1 MAIKVQ
7 MPKLSDTMEEGKILK
22 WLKKEGDQVEQ
33 GEVIAEVESDK
44 ADMELEAFD
53 SGTLLKIVVPEG
65 KGASVGK
72 VIAIIGEEGEK
83 VDDLLKENGEEK
95 KEDAEEPEEK
105 ESKKEGKDEEEE
117 KEEEPKEEKDEEG
130 GKEEKAEEP
139 KEEKKAPEKKEKKE
153 KEPATKPAARDDGA
167 VKASPLARKMA
178 DDHGVDLKALEGSG
192 PEGRIVKRDIEKAI
206 EEGVPEKEAP
216 AAKTGEPVAE
226 TIELS
231 GMRKAIARRMVE
243 SKSNVPHF
251 YLTVEID
258 MTRVMD
264 MRRRINE
271 MQEESKVSFTD
282 IMIKIAAHALLKH
295 PRVNSYWAE
304 DSIKRRGEVNIGL
317 AVALED
323 GLITPVVRDCD
334 KKGIVQISKETKDYA
349 ERARNRKLKP
359 EEYEGGSIT
368 ISNLGM
374 YDIQEFSAIIN
385 PPESAIL
392 ATGAI
397 VEKPVVRDGQI
408 GVGRTMRVTMS
419 CDHRVVDG
427 AVGAEFLRE
436 FKRMLEDPI
445 TILI

>member
-1 MAIKVQ
+1 MANKVQ

-65 KGASVGK
+65 KGAAVGK
-72 VIAIIGEEGEK
+72 VIAIIGDEGEK
-83 VDDLLKENGEEK
+83 VDELLEE
-95 KEDAEEPEEK
+95 D
-105 ESKKEGKDEEEE
+105 GEEE
-117 KEEEPKEEKDEEG
+117 KEEAEKPEEKEDKEEEA
-130 GKEEKAEEP
+130 EKPEA
-139 KEEKKAPEKKEKKE
+139 KEEKKAPEKKEPE
-153 KEPATKPAARDDGA
+153 RKEPAPREDGA

-178 DDHGVDLKALEGSG
+178 SEHSIDLKALDGSG

-206 EEGVPEKEAP
+206 EEGVPEKAAAP
-216 AAKTGEPVAE
+216 GELVAE
-226 TIELS
+226 TIELT

-243 SKSNVPHF
+243 SKTSVPHF

-258 MTRVMD
+258 MARIMD
-264 MRRRINE
+264 ARKRINE

-295 PRVNSYWAE
+295 PRVNSYWAG
-304 DSIKRRGEVNIGL
+304 DSIKRRGEVNIGI

-323 GLITPVVRDCD
+323 GLITPVLRDCD
-334 KKGIVQISKETKDYA
+334 KKGIIQISKETKDYA
-349 ERARNRKLKP
+349 ERARNRKLQP

-374 YDIQEFSAIIN
+374 YDIEEFSAIIN
-385 PPESAIL
+385 PPESSIL

-397 VEKPVVRDGQI
+397 VEKPVVREGQI
-408 GVGRTMRVTMS
+408 IAGRTMRVTMS

-427 AVGAEFLRE
+427 AVGAEFLRD

-445 TILI
+445 VTLL

>member
-22 WLKKEGDQVEQ
+22 WLKKEGNKVEQ

-53 SGTLLKIVVPEG
+53 SGILLKVVVPAG
-65 KGASVGK
+65 KSAGVGQ
-72 VIAIIGEEGEK
+72 VIAIIGEEGEN

-95 KEDAEEPEEK
+95 KEEKGEDKKAGKEKTKTETEETKDE
-105 ESKKEGKDEEEE
+105 KKE
-117 KEEEPKEEKDEEG
+117 
-130 GKEEKAEEP
+130 
-139 KEEKKAPEKKEKKE
+139 PEKKEEKQEEPSRKE
-153 KEPATKPAARDDGA
+153 MLRADG
-167 VKASPLARKMA
+167 VIKASPLARRMA
-178 DDHGVDLKALEGSG
+178 DEHGIDLKALDGSG
-192 PEGRIVKRDIEKAI
+192 PEGRIVKRDIEA
-206 EEGVPEKEAP
+206 VREKGIAAEEAP
-216 AAKTGEPVAE
+216 AAAAGEPVAE
-226 TIELS
+226 TIELT

-243 SKSNVPHF
+243 SKTTVPHF

-258 MTRVMD
+258 MSGVFD
-264 MRRRINE
+264 MRRKINE
-271 MQEESKVSFTD
+271 MQEETKVSFTD

-295 PRVNSYWAE
+295 PKVNSYWAE
-304 DSIKRRGEVNIGL
+304 DSIKRRGEIHIGL
-317 AVALED
+317 AVALDD
-323 GLITPVVRDCD
+323 GLITPVVRNCD
-334 KKGIVQISKETKDYA
+334 KKGILQISRETKDYA
-349 ERARNRKLKP
+349 ERARNRKLQP

-374 YDIQEFSAIIN
+374 YDIEEFSAIIN

-397 VEKPVVRDGQI
+397 VEKPVVRDGRI
-408 GVGRTMRVTMS
+408 EAGKTMRVTMS

-427 AVGAEFLRE
+427 AVGAEFLRD

-445 TILI
+445 VTLL

>member
-1 MAIKVQ
+1 MANKVQ

-65 KGASVGK
+65 KGAAVGK
-72 VIAIIGEEGEK
+72 VIAIIGDEGEK
-83 VDDLLKENGEEK
+83 VDELLEE
-95 KEDAEEPEEK
+95 D
-105 ESKKEGKDEEEE
+105 GEEE
-117 KEEEPKEEKDEEG
+117 KEEAEKPEEKEDKEEEA
-130 GKEEKAEEP
+130 EKPEA
-139 KEEKKAPEKKEKKE
+139 KEEKKAPEKKEPE
-153 KEPATKPAARDDGA
+153 RKEPAPREDGA

-178 DDHGVDLKALEGSG
+178 SEHSIDLKALDGSG

-206 EEGVPEKEAP
+206 EEGVPEKAAAP
-216 AAKTGEPVAE
+216 GEPVAE
-226 TIELS
+226 TIELT

-243 SKSNVPHF
+243 SKTSVPHF

-258 MTRVMD
+258 MARIMD
-264 MRRRINE
+264 ARKRINE

-295 PRVNSYWAE
+295 PRVNSYWAG
-304 DSIKRRGEVNIGL
+304 DSIKRWGEVNIGL
-317 AVALED
+317 AVALDD
-323 GLITPVVRDCD
+323 GLITPVLRDCD
-334 KKGIVQISKETKDYA
+334 KKGIIQISRETKDFA
-349 ERARNRKLKP
+349 ERARNRKLQP

-374 YDIQEFSAIIN
+374 YDIEEFSAIIN
-385 PPESAIL
+385 PPESSIL

-408 GVGRTMRVTMS
+408 TAGKTMRVTMS

-427 AVGAEFLRE
+427 AVGAEFLRD

-445 TILI
+445 VTLL

>member
-1 MAIKVQ
+1 MANKVQ

-65 KGASVGK
+65 KGAAVGK

-83 VDDLLKENGEEK
+83 VDELLEE
-95 KEDAEEPEEK
+95 D
-105 ESKKEGKDEEEE
+105 GEEE
-117 KEEEPKEEKDEEG
+117 KEEAEKPEEKEDKEEEA
-130 GKEEKAEEP
+130 EKPEA
-139 KEEKKAPEKKEKKE
+139 KEEKKAPEKKEPE
-153 KEPATKPAARDDGA
+153 RKEPAPREDGA

-178 DDHGVDLKALEGSG
+178 SEHSIDLKALDGSG

-206 EEGVPEKEAP
+206 EEGVPEKAAAP
-216 AAKTGEPVAE
+216 GEPVAE
-226 TIELS
+226 TIELT

-243 SKSNVPHF
+243 SKTSVPHF

-258 MTRVMD
+258 MARIMD
-264 MRRRINE
+264 ARKRINE

-295 PRVNSYWAE
+295 PRVNSYWAG

-317 AVALED
+317 AVALDD
-323 GLITPVVRDCD
+323 GLITPVLRDCD
-334 KKGIVQISKETKDYA
+334 KKGIIQISKETKDYA
-349 ERARNRKLKP
+349 ERARNRKLQP

-374 YDIQEFSAIIN
+374 YDIEEFSAIIN
-385 PPESAIL
+385 PPESSIL

-397 VEKPVVRDGQI
+397 VEKPVVREGQI
-408 GVGRTMRVTMS
+408 IAGRTMRVTMS

-427 AVGAEFLRE
+427 AVGAEFLRD

-445 TILI
+445 VTLL

>member
-22 WLKKEGDQVEQ
+22 WFKNEGDRVEQ
-33 GEVIAEVESDK
+33 GEVLAEVESDK

-65 KGASVGK
+65 KGAAVGK
-72 VIAIIGEEGEK
+72 VIAVIGDEGEK
-83 VDDLLKENGEEK
+83 VDDLLKDDGEEK
-95 KEDAEEPEEK
+95 KEEK
-105 ESKKEGKDEEEE
+105 EEAKVDE
-117 KEEEPKEEKDEEG
+117 KEEEVEVKEDKEK
-130 GKEEKAEEP
+130 P
-139 KEEKKAPEKKEKKE
+139 KEKKE
-153 KEPATKPAARDDGA
+153 QKREEPEPKPAAREDGA

-178 DDHGVDLKALEGSG
+178 DEHNIDLKALEGSG
-192 PEGRIVKRDIEKAI
+192 PEGRIVKRDIEKALERGI
-206 EEGVPEKEAP
+206 GKRGEP
-216 AAKTGEPVAE
+216 AAVTGEPVAE

-231 GMRKAIARRMVE
+231 GMRKAIARRMVD
-243 SKSNVPHF
+243 SKTSVPHF

-271 MQEESKVSFTD
+271 IQDETKVSFTD
-282 IMIKIAAHALLKH
+282 IMIKIAAHALLRNPK
-295 PRVNSYWAE
+295 VNSYWAK

-317 AVALED
+317 AVALDD
-323 GLITPVVRDCD
+323 GLITPVLRKCD
-334 KKGIVQISKETKDYA
+334 KKGIIQISKETKDYA
-349 ERARNRKLKP
+349 ERARNRKLQP

-374 YDIQEFSAIIN
+374 YDIEEFSAIIN

-408 GVGRTMRVTMS
+408 GIGRTMRATMS

-427 AVGAEFLRE
+427 AVGAEFLRD
-436 FKRMLEDPI
+436 FKRMLEDPMV
-445 TILI
+445 TLL

>member
-65 KGASVGK
+65 KGASVGN

-83 VDDLLKENGEEK
+83 VDDLLKEDGEEK
-95 KEDAEEPEEK
+95 KEVE
-105 ESKKEGKDEEEE
+105 ESK
-117 KEEEPKEEKDEEG
+117 KEEKDEEKEE
-130 GKEEKAEEP
+130 GKEEKKKEP
-139 KEEKKAPEKKEKKE
+139 EKEKKE
-153 KEPATKPAARDDGA
+153 PEKEQPKREEPERKPAARDDGA
-167 VKASPLARKMA
+167 IKASPLARKMA
-178 DDHGVDLKALEGSG
+178 DEHGIDLKALDGSG

-206 EEGVPEKEAP
+206 EEGVPGKAEPAAP
-216 AAKTGEPVAE
+216 AGEPVAE
-226 TIELS
+226 TIELT

-243 SKSNVPHF
+243 SKTSVPHF

-258 MTRVMD
+258 MTRIMEA
-264 MRRRINE
+264 RKRINDI
-271 MQEESKVSFTD
+271 QEESKVSFTD
-282 IMIKIAAHALLKH
+282 IMIKIAAQALLKH

-304 DSIKRRGEVNIGL
+304 DSIKRRGDVNIGI
-317 AVALED
+317 AVALDD
-323 GLITPVVRDCD
+323 GLITPVVRNCD
-334 KKGIVQISKETKDYA
+334 KKGIIQISKETKDYA
-349 ERARNRKLKP
+349 ERARNRKLQP

-374 YDIQEFSAIIN
+374 YDIEEFSAIIN
-385 PPESAIL
+385 PPESSIL

-397 VEKPVVRDGQI
+397 VEKPVVRDGQLA
-408 GVGRTMRVTMS
+408 VGRTMRVTMS

-427 AVGAEFLRE
+427 AVGAEFLRD
-436 FKRMLEDPI
+436 FKRMLEDPLV
-445 TILI
+445 TML

>member
-1 MAIKVQ
+1 MANKVQ

-65 KGASVGK
+65 KGAAVGK
-72 VIAIIGEEGEK
+72 VIAIIGDEGEK
-83 VDDLLKENGEEK
+83 VDELLEE
-95 KEDAEEPEEK
+95 D
-105 ESKKEGKDEEEE
+105 GEEE
-117 KEEEPKEEKDEEG
+117 KEEAEKPEEKEDKEEEA
-130 GKEEKAEEP
+130 EKPEA
-139 KEEKKAPEKKEKKE
+139 KEEKKAPEKKEPE
-153 KEPATKPAARDDGA
+153 RKEPAPREDGA

-178 DDHGVDLKALEGSG
+178 SEHSIDLKALDGSG

-206 EEGVPEKEAP
+206 EEGVPEKAAAP
-216 AAKTGEPVAE
+216 GEPVAE
-226 TIELS
+226 TIELT

-243 SKSNVPHF
+243 SKTSVPHF

-258 MTRVMD
+258 MARIMD
-264 MRRRINE
+264 ARKRINE

-295 PRVNSYWAE
+295 PRVNSYWAG

-317 AVALED
+317 AVALDD
-323 GLITPVVRDCD
+323 GLITPVLRDCD
-334 KKGIVQISKETKDYA
+334 KKGIIQISRETKDFA
-349 ERARNRKLKP
+349 ERARNRKLQP

-374 YDIQEFSAIIN
+374 YDIEEFSAIIN
-385 PPESAIL
+385 PPESSIL

-408 GVGRTMRVTMS
+408 TAGKTMRVTMS

-427 AVGAEFLRE
+427 AVGAEFLRD
-436 FKRMLEDPI
+436 FKRMLEDPVV
-445 TILI
+445 TLL

>member
-22 WLKKEGDQVEQ
+22 WMKKEGDKVEQ
-33 GEVIAEVESDK
+33 GEIIAEVESDK

-65 KGASVGK
+65 EGAEVGK
-72 VIAIIGEEGEK
+72 VIAVLGEEGED
-83 VDDLLKENGEEK
+83 VDDILKEDGEEK
-95 KEDAEEPEEK
+95 KE
-105 ESKKEGKDEEEE
+105 
-117 KEEEPKEEKDEEG
+117 
-130 GKEEKAEEP
+130 
-139 KEEKKAPEKKEKKE
+139 EKKE
-153 KEPATKPAARDDGA
+153 KEDKAEKDEEKEEDKEEEVEEKEEPEKEKKEAEKKQPKREEPERKPAARDDGA

-178 DDHGVDLKALEGSG
+178 GDHGIDLKSLEGSG
-192 PEGRIVKRDIEKAI
+192 PEGRIVKRDIETAI
-206 EEGVPEKEAP
+206 EKGVGKEKAP
-216 AAKTGEPVAE
+216 VAEPSKPIAE
-226 TIELS
+226 TIELT

-243 SKSNVPHF
+243 SKTTVPHF
-251 YLTVEID
+251 YLTVEVD
-258 MTRVMD
+258 MTSVID

-282 IMIKIAAHALLKH
+282 IMVKLVAHALLKH
-295 PRVNSYWAE
+295 PKVNSYWAK
-304 DSIKRRGEVNIGL
+304 DSIKRRGEIHIGL

-334 KKGIVQISKETKDYA
+334 KKGIIQISKETKDYA
-349 ERARNRKLKP
+349 ERARNKKLKP

-397 VEKPVVRDGQI
+397 VEKPVVRDGQLGI
-408 GVGRTMRVTMS
+408 GRTMHVTMS

-427 AVGAEFLRE
+427 AVGAEFLRD

-445 TILI
+445 VTLL